1 MGISYWKDK
10 KLALGMGISQ
20 AEEKKAGED
29 VVSEEEVNCLAE
41 EADGEGEESGKG
53 ESAHQN

>member
-1 MGISYWKDK
+1 
-10 KLALGMGISQ
+10 MGISQ